1 MNMKIYFDNNATTKC
16 DENVVNAMLPYFT
29 EEYGNPSSTYSFG
42 KEIKDEITKAR
53 RNIAKL
59 LNADENEIIFTSC
72 ASESNVTA
80 IMNAVNN
87 NPNKKHIITTKVEH
101 ASIMET
107 MKKLETKGYEITYLS
122 VDEKGRINIEELK
135 KSIKKDTILIC
146 VMMANNEIGNI
157 YPIKEIGKIAKESNI
172 LFHCDAVQAVGKIK
186 IDVKDMNIDTLSL
199 SGHKI
204 HAPKGIGVLYVN
216 KEIQFSQLIFGHQE
230 KNRRG
235 GTENVPYII
244 GLGKAVQNLLED
256 NYKTNEKIKNL
267 RDKLETQIKNNIEDT
282 IIYGDL
288 ENRLPNT
295 SNIAFK
301 GVNGEE
307 ILLMLESFNIYVS
320 TGSACNSEMTE
331 PSHVLT
337 ACNADLNNYS
347 PIRISLGKDNTEE
360 EVEVFVQKLTNII
373 NMLRKKSKM
382 MGENKWV
389 IKLI

>member
-1 MNMKIYFDNNATTKC
+1 MISKIYFDNNATTKC
-16 DENVVNAMLPYFT
+16 DENVVNAMLPYFN
-29 EEYGNPSSTYSFG
+29 EEYGNPSSIYSFG
-42 KEIKDEITKAR
+42 KEIKDDITKAR
-53 RNIAKL
+53 KNIAKL

-107 MKKLETKGYEITYLS
+107 MKNLETKGYEITYLS

-135 KSIKKDTILIC
+135 KSIRKDTILIC

-157 YPIKEIGKIAKESNI
+157 YPIKEIGKIAKENNI

-186 IDVKDMNIDTLSL
+186 IDVKEMNIDTLSL

-216 KEIQFSQLIFGHQE
+216 KNNQFNQLIFGHQE

-244 GLGKAVQNLLED
+244 GLGKAIENLLED
-256 NYKTNEKIKNL
+256 NYKANERIKEL
-267 RDKLETQIKNNIEDT
+267 RDKLEVEIKNNIEDI

-320 TGSACNSEMTE
+320 TGSACNSEIAE

-337 ACNADLNNYS
+337 ACNADLDNYS
-347 PIRISLGKDNTEE
+347 PIRISLSKDNTEE
-360 EVEVFVQKLTNII
+360 EVEIFVQRLTNII
-373 NMLRKKSKM
+373 SMLRKKSKM
-382 MGENKWV
+382 MRGK
-389 IKLI
+389 

>member
-382 MGENKWV
+382 MGENK
-389 IKLI
+389 